1 MQKHLLY
8 DELVSILEKDIL
20 IAEEIDTLNGL
31 DNTYSIEGIYNAVDD
46 IISLLHKYSFVD
58 TKLIMNIGIEY

>member
-8 DELVSILEKDIL
+8 DELVSILEKDIS